1 MFLPNLLNFFVN
13 IFRNANVSMDPF
25 WAAVLLQ
32 GIRFLISVISL
43 PINGKFKKKIVYLT
57 CCVITCIG
65 TLILATYSY
74 INIDEK
80 LTLNHPWTG
89 FVPLFGIV
97 IMYLAYGVGLGTI
110 PFMLQVNMKNF
121 NYSNLRGAN

>member
-1 MFLPNLLNFFVN
+1 
-13 IFRNANVSMDPF
+13 MDPF

-43 PINGKFKKKIVYLT
+43 PINGKFKKKNVYLT
-57 CCVITCIG
+57 CCAITSIG

-80 LTLNHPWTG
+80 LSLNHPWTG

-110 PFMLQVNMKNF
+110 PFMLQVIKSQQSS
-121 NYSNLRGAN
+121 YIQRRSQNLKKYTS

>member
-1 MFLPNLLNFFVN
+1 
-13 IFRNANVSMDPF
+13 MDPF

-43 PINGKFKKKIVYLT
+43 PINGRFKKKIVYLT
-57 CCVITCIG
+57 CCIITSIG

-80 LTLNHPWTG
+80 LSFNHPWTG

-110 PFMLQVNMKNF
+110 PFMLQVNMKF
-121 NYSNLRGAN
+121 AGTVESRFKKA